1 MQDAKSITTAHD
13 RPSSPAPTATS
24 APEVKT
30 GRDRKPGDCRQGPV
44 FGLGARH
51 AALPH
56 LGIDPIIIATQ
67 IVAALQTI
75 VSRSI
80 NPAECGVISIGQI
93 IGGDT
98 FNVIPESV
106 RMRGTARW
114 FDAVIGNQLES
125 GIRRLTTGIAES
137 FGATAAVDYQ
147 RVMPATVNDVV
158 ATEIAR
164 RAASTVAGDTR
175 VIPMKHPTMG
185 AEDFAFMLEAKSGSY
200 ILLGARRDA
209 NDPMLHHPRY
219 DFNDDILPIGASYWV
234 TLAEQQL
241 PKSH

>member
-1 MQDAKSITTAHD
+1 M
-13 RPSSPAPTATS
+13 
-24 APEVKT
+24 
-30 GRDRKPGDCRQGPV
+30 
-44 FGLGARH
+44 
-51 AALPH
+51 
-56 LGIDPIIIATQ
+56 
-67 IVAALQTI
+67 
-75 VSRSI
+75 
-80 NPAECGVISIGQI
+80 ISIGQI